1 MRTLTPCLTSAV
13 EVMLSMKGKFIL
25 ISGSASHSCPVEK
38 LDRAIDFVQCF
49 VTEVLRLGGGV
60 VVLGSDESASLGS
73 HDRPRIFDWVVL
85 REVKRYVESTT
96 KPPRTLAKLVMS
108 DQAVET
114 KFDDRN
120 FEIFSK
126 LAQRGVLEVERI
138 RREEYTGG
146 RYRQLE
152 LELADAMIAI
162 GGGKGTYIS
171 GTDMLEAGK
180 PVLPLDLKIGASSED
195 GEGAILLL
203 RELTRDPARFFQ
215 STEAEVIDKIDTL
228 SLDRGIHQPSVV
240 AQRAVEILSLELG
253 QSEPLQR
260 TAIRRLIGSV
270 DKVVGKFVTWVGL
283 IRAIDFLKGL

>member
-1 MRTLTPCLTSAV
+1 
-13 EVMLSMKGKFIL
+13 MKGKFIL
-25 ISGSASHSCPVEK
+25 ISGSASDSCPLEK

-49 VTEVLRLGGGV
+49 VVEVLRLGGGV
-60 VVLGSDESASLGS
+60 VVLGSDESATLGS
-73 HDRPRIFDWVVL
+73 HGRPRIFDWVVL
-85 REVKRYVESTT
+85 REVERYVDSTSN
-96 KPPRTLAKLVMS
+96 PPRTLARLVMS

-114 KFDDRN
+114 KIDDN
-120 FEIFSK
+120 NLGLFSK

-180 PVLPLDLKIGASSED
+180 PVLPFDLKIGASSED
-195 GEGAILLL
+195 GEGAVLLL
-203 RELTRDPARFFQ
+203 RELTQDPARFFQ
-215 STEAEVIDKIDTL
+215 RTEAEVIDKIDTL
-228 SLDRGIHQPSVV
+228 SLDRGIHQASVV
-240 AQRAVEILSLELG
+240 AQRAAELLSSELG

-260 TAIRRLIGSV
+260 TGIRRFLGPV

-283 IRAIDFLKGL
+283 IRAIDFLRGL